1 MQVYSIHIHQSAPP
15 SPLALIDKLTALC
28 DNDPITDSQRS
39 IAMNRKYISLVLALM
54 LVLSLFT
61 GCDAVGQIAGSV
73 ADAAMAELETQ
84 IRAILEEYKMD
95 VIELK
100 TTAGKLN
107 DGEGDIQFFCAVLVR
122 ADNDAVPRSCADAL
136 GKVFQNSGIMPQTSR
151 SIESPFLVN
160 KTLDYS
166 YTGFGGEENLYTI
179 YVYSSVEPSRMLE
192 GLKNK

>member
-1 MQVYSIHIHQSAPP
+1 
-15 SPLALIDKLTALC
+15 
-28 DNDPITDSQRS
+28 
-39 IAMNRKYISLVLALM
+39 MNRKYISLVLALM

-61 GCDAVGQIAGSV
+61 GCEAVGQIAGSV
-73 ADAAMAELETQ
+73 ADAAIAELETQ

-179 YVYSSVEPSRMLE
+179 YVYSSVEPSRILE